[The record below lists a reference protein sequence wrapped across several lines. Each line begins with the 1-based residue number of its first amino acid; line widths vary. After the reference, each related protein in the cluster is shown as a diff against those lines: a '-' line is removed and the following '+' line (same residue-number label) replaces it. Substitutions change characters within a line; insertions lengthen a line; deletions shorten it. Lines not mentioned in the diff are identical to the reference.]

1 MRLTKA
7 IRNGICLTGCA
18 VLSSITLPNTTAQD
32 DSIEKKTHIH
42 RLESTKRTI
51 YDAFTY
57 VNRIPE
63 APDAAE
69 TPLQLS
75 GRLFGRLSN
84 QEGRML
90 LKLPTGMTKDDY
102 LAFKTFFRY
111 EGEQVGNCAACHVP
125 AEFNS
130 KNTFVTSKGG
140 KAKAA
145 PSLRNLAK
153 RDIDVAAVLKAKIAA
168 SKQKQ
173 SSKANDIDDAYGPM
187 NITEKDIPGLVSFLK
202 LLNDGKEEDFRGLI
216 LHAEIMD
223 TSDVMPF

>member
-1 MRLTKA
+1 MKLRKM
-7 IRNGICLTGCA
+7 IRDGICVTGCT
-18 VLSSITLPNTTAQD
+18 VLCAIVLPDAGAQD
-32 DSIEKKTHIH
+32 ASIEKKTKIH
-42 RLESTKRTI
+42 RLETTKRAV

-63 APDAAE
+63 APDASE

-75 GRLFGRLSN
+75 GRLFGRLAN

-102 LAFKTFFRY
+102 LSFKTFFRY

-125 AEFNS
+125 SDFES
-130 KNTFVTSKGG
+130 EKTFVTSKRGT
-140 KAKAA
+140 AMAA

-168 SKQKQ
+168 SKLKQ
-173 SSKANDIDDAYGPM
+173 SGKADDIDDAYGPM
-187 NITEKDIPGLVSFLK
+187 NITERAIPSLVSFLK
-202 LLNDGKEEDFRGLI
+202 LLNDGKEEDFRALI
-216 LHAEIMD
+216 LNAEIMD
-223 TSDVMPF
+223 TSDITPF